1 MATVTSWTGNIA
13 DIGPIYPMVGTEG
26 ILVIIGLA
34 TWIAWHFIQAKMEN
48 KTYEEEIKRFGD
60 SESLQEIIDN
70 EDPRF
75 P

>member
-13 DIGPIYPMVGTEG
+13 DIGPIYPMVGSEG

-34 TWIAWHFIQAKMEN
+34 TWIAWHIIQTKMEN
-48 KTYEEEIKRFGD
+48 KTYEDEIKRFGS
-60 SESLQEIIDN
+60 SESLKKLVDR
-70 EDPRF
+70 EDPRN

>member
-34 TWIAWHFIQAKMEN
+34 SWIAWHILQNRMEN
-48 KTYEEEIKRFGD
+48 KSYEEEIKRFGD
-60 SESLQEIIDN
+60 SESLKEIIDN

>member
-26 ILVIIGLA
+26 LLVIIGLA
-34 TWIAWHFIQAKMEN
+34 TWIVWHIIQTKMEN
-48 KTYEEEIKRFGD
+48 KTYEEEIKRFG
-60 SESLQEIIDN
+60 STESLKKMIGM
-70 EDPRF
+70 EDPRN

>member
-26 ILVIIGLA
+26 ILVIIDLVS
-34 TWIAWHFIQAKMEN
+34 WIVWHILQNKMEN
-48 KTYEEEIKRFGD
+48 KAYEDEIKRFGD
-60 SESLQEIIDN
+60 AESLKKMLDS
-70 EDPRF
+70 EDPRN